1 MEGARDRL
9 NNVTWFSKQCT
20 ADMYMHIVN
29 VAMGATKR
37 REVSEAPSND
47 HHKTRYQEYTYSKLL
62 GVRGREYNTG
72 YAGRVNVE
80 RGASLRDPWGD
91 LGHGD
96 LISFKL
102 KH

>member
-1 MEGARDRL
+1 MVQQTVHRRYVYAY
-9 NNVTWFSKQCT
+9 S
-20 ADMYMHIVN
+20 N